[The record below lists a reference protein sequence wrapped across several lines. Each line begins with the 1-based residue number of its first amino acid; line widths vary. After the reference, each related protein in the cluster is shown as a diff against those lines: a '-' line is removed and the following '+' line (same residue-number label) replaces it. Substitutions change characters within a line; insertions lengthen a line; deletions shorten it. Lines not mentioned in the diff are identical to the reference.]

1 MKRKRIMV
9 DMCGTLIHHGHI
21 RLLKKASK
29 LGTVIVGLA
38 TDREIF
44 LKKKYKP
51 EIPFKHRKEI
61 LESIKYVDQVVPT
74 PWLIDDNILLK
85 YNIDL
90 LVHGSDNIN
99 LIPKNK
105 LKIFPRTKNASSS
118 DIRAKV
124 YKSYMQLKRK
134 IK

>member
-1 MKRKRIMV
+1 MV

>member
-29 LGTVIVGLA
+29 LGTVIVGLV

-51 EIPFKHRKEI
+51 EISFKHRKEI

-124 YKSYMQLKRK
+124 YKSYMQLNRK

>member
-1 MKRKRIMV
+1 MV

-29 LGTVIVGLA
+29 LGTVIVGLV

-51 EIPFKHRKEI
+51 EIAFKHRKEI

-124 YKSYMQLKRK
+124 YKSYMQLNRK
-134 IK
+134 

>member
-44 LKKKYKP
+44 QKKKYKP

-74 PWLIDDNILLK
+74 PWLIDDNIFLK

>member
-29 LGTVIVGLA
+29 LGTVIVGLV

-51 EIPFKHRKEI
+51 EIAFKHRKEI

-124 YKSYMQLKRK
+124 YKSYMQLNRK
-134 IK
+134 